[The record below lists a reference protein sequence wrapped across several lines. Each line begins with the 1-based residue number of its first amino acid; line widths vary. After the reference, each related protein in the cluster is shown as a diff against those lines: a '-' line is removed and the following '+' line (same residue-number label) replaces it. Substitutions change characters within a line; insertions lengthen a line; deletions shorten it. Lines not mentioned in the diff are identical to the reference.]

1 MKRYDYIQFGAL
13 SVLSHIAQGAA
24 FILLFAAFGGT
35 GTTSSFT
42 FATPVGL
49 ALGVVYVSA
58 LSFLFGWGLRPERG
72 IDKNR
77 CWNAAMALYVLNLA
91 SLLAHPTVLLSFG
104 GGFGSILGDGLGAA
118 ATACAWSGDGGV
130 AFPARC
136 LAMLLLALLAAVEP
150 LCFTLGLTRKGKKP
164 AKSEDNENSAA
175 FSADAEAA
183 ITNEENNTNA

>member
-13 SVLSHIAQGAA
+13 SILSHIAQGAA

-58 LSFLFGWGLRPERG
+58 LSFLFGWGLRPDRG

-104 GGFGSILGDGLGAA
+104 GGFGSVLAVVWELSLLPALAGAEA
-118 ATACAWSGDGGV
+118 LLSGARLYV
-130 AFPARC
+130 ALVF
-136 LAMLLLALLAAVEP
+136 LAAVEP
-150 LCFTLGLTRKGKKP
+150 MCLTLGLLWKGKTP
-164 AKSEDNENSAA
+164 SAA
-175 FSADAEAA
+175 PITENPAVPSADAEAA
-183 ITNEENNTNA
+183 IENKENNTNA

>member
-13 SVLSHIAQGAA
+13 SILSHIAQGAA

-49 ALGVVYVSA
+49 ALGVVYVAA

-72 IDKNR
+72 IDKNC
-77 CWNAAMALYVLNLA
+77 CWNAAIVLYVLNLA
-91 SLLAHPTVLLSFG
+91 SLLVMPVPFG
-104 GGFGSILGDGLGAA
+104 SGSILAMIWELPMASAMVGINGV
-118 ATACAWSGDGGV
+118 SGEGTMFSY
-130 AFPARC
+130 ALF
-136 LAMLLLALLAAVEP
+136 ALLAAVEP

-183 ITNEENNTNA
+183 ITNEENNTDA

>member
-104 GGFGSILGDGLGAA
+104 GGFGSIFGDGLGAA
-118 ATACAWSGDGGV
+118 ATACACGRGGV
-130 AFPARC
+130 AFRRDVLCCPCPARRC
-136 LAMLLLALLAAVEP
+136 GAAVLYTGAHPQREKA
-150 LCFTLGLTRKGKKP
+150 CQIRRQRK
-164 AKSEDNENSAA
+164 
-175 FSADAEAA
+175 FSR
-183 ITNEENNTNA
+183 IFCRCGSGHNK

>member
-13 SVLSHIAQGAA
+13 SILSHIAQGAA

-35 GTTSSFT
+35 GTSSFT

-58 LSFLFGWGLRPERG
+58 LSFLFGWGLRPDRG

-77 CWNAAMALYVLNLA
+77 CWNAAIVLYVLNLA
-91 SLLAHPTVLLSFG
+91 SLLVMPVPFG
-104 GGFGSILGDGLGAA
+104 SGSILAMIWELPMAPAMVGINGV
-118 ATACAWSGDGGV
+118 SGEGTMFSY
-130 AFPARC
+130 ALF
-136 LAMLLLALLAAVEP
+136 ALLAAVEP

>member
-13 SVLSHIAQGAA
+13 SILSHIAQGAA

-58 LSFLFGWGLRPERG
+58 LSFLFGWGLRPDRG
-72 IDKNR
+72 INKNC
-77 CWNAAMALYVLNLA
+77 CWNAAIVLWELPMAPAMVGING
-91 SLLAHPTVLLSFG
+91 V
-104 GGFGSILGDGLGAA
+104 
-118 ATACAWSGDGGV
+118 SGEGTMFSY
-130 AFPARC
+130 ALF
-136 LAMLLLALLAAVEP
+136 ALLAAVEP

-164 AKSEDNENSAA
+164 AKSETNENSAVS
-175 FSADAEAA
+175 SAGAGAA
-183 ITNEENNTNA
+183 IINEENNTNA

>member
-13 SVLSHIAQGAA
+13 SILSHIAQGAA
-24 FILLFAAFGGT
+24 LILLFAAFGGT

-42 FATPVGL
+42 FATPIGL

-58 LSFLFGWGLRPERG
+58 LSFLLGWGLRPDRG

-77 CWNAAMALYVLNLA
+77 CWNAAIVLYVLNLA
-91 SLLAHPTVLLSFG
+91 SLVAHPSSSLSFS
-104 GGFGSILGDGLGAA
+104 GSGAA
-118 ATACAWSGDGGV
+118 AAAIWEIPMLPALAGAEALLDGTLFYV
-130 AFPARC
+130 A
-136 LAMLLLALLAAVEP
+136 LTLLAAVEP

>member
-13 SVLSHIAQGAA
+13 SILSHIAQGAA
-24 FILLFAAFGGT
+24 FILLFVAFGGT

-49 ALGVVYVSA
+49 ALGVIYVAA

-72 IDKNR
+72 IDKNC
-77 CWNAAMALYVLNLA
+77 CWNAAIVLYVLNLA
-91 SLLAHPTVLLSFG
+91 SLLVMPVPFG
-104 GGFGSILGDGLGAA
+104 SGSILAMIWELPMA
-118 ATACAWSGDGGV
+118 
-130 AFPARC
+130 PAMFSYA
-136 LAMLLLALLAAVEP
+136 LFALLAAVEP

>member
-13 SVLSHIAQGAA
+13 SILSHIAQGAA
-24 FILLFAAFGGT
+24 FILLFVAFGGT

-72 IDKNR
+72 IDKNC
-77 CWNAAMALYVLNLA
+77 CWNAAIVLYVLNLA
-91 SLLAHPTVLLSFG
+91 SLLVMPVPFG
-104 GGFGSILGDGLGAA
+104 SGSILAMIWELPMAPAMVGINGV
-118 ATACAWSGDGGV
+118 SGEGTMFSY
-130 AFPARC
+130 ALF
-136 LAMLLLALLAAVEP
+136 ALLAAVEP

-183 ITNEENNTNA
+183 ITNEENNTDA

>member
-13 SVLSHIAQGAA
+13 SILSHIAQGAA

-42 FATPVGL
+42 FATPIGL

-58 LSFLFGWGLRPERG
+58 LSFLFGWGLRPDRG

-104 GGFGSILGDGLGAA
+104 GGFGSILATVWELPLLPALAGAE
-118 ATACAWSGDGGV
+118 
-130 AFPARC
+130 
-136 LAMLLLALLAAVEP
+136 ALLSGAMFYA
-150 LCFTLGLTRKGKKP
+150 CP
-164 AKSEDNENSAA
+164 AGRR
-175 FSADAEAA
+175 
-183 ITNEENNTNA
+183 

>member
-13 SVLSHIAQGAA
+13 SILSHIAQGAA

-35 GTTSSFT
+35 GTTSSFA

-72 IDKNR
+72 IDKNC
-77 CWNAAMALYVLNLA
+77 CWNAAIVLYVLNLA
-91 SLLAHPTVLLSFG
+91 SLLVMPVPFG
-104 GGFGSILGDGLGAA
+104 SGSILAMIWELPMAPAMVGINGV
-118 ATACAWSGDGGV
+118 SGEGTMFSY
-130 AFPARC
+130 A
-136 LAMLLLALLAAVEP
+136 P